1 MGIIAPTDYRT
12 GARAR
17 NILEEKPVT
26 GLKNTGVIMGEN
38 TGVAQFSGVIIEEN
52 IRWPSKWGNNGLAH
66 CNIGSRH
73 NIVFTNLVETRL
85 KFFGFSRISS
95 SEQKCQVI

>member
-1 MGIIAPTDYRT
+1 MGIMAPTDYRT

-38 TGVAQFSGVIIEEN
+38 TGVAQFNGVIIE
-52 IRWPSKWGNNGLAH
+52 
-66 CNIGSRH
+66 
-73 NIVFTNLVETRL
+73 
-85 KFFGFSRISS
+85 
-95 SEQKCQVI
+95 